1 MDEEPCAGFHVGA
14 RERERER
21 DGREWKEGLQ
31 RAKKET
37 TKEEGYMA
45 VCSRSEAKGCEKGR
59 QEGRL
64 LGFVQ

>member
-1 MDEEPCAGFHVGA
+1 MRRVSLRGE

-21 DGREWKEGLQ
+21 K
-31 RAKKET
+31 RAKKKKTTTT